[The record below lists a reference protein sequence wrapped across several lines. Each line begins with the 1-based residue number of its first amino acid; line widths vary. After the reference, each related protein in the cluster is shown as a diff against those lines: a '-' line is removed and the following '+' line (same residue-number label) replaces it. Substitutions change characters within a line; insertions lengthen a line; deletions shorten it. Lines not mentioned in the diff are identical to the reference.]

1 MSGMV
6 WDELQRLR
14 AAVDAVAE
22 DIGYE
27 LHTRPVERL
36 KEAATALE
44 AAIAEAW
51 PPEAVGTPVRTASAV
66 PMELAAR
73 ALDNATFQFLSHLEL
88 PMEELA
94 GLAAA
99 GAMPAPEPLVIS
111 DEKAKEIEELM
122 AREHARPTSQISR
135 ERPIHE
141 IMAHVFA
148 QRRAKAEADA
158 DQWREDNGM
167 RPRQPGEQF
176 MRVGDSLAPHVL
188 IGRPRRE
195 AAIAEERPDLLPGV
209 LATTA
214 AQDDARPE
222 SPYKPDLSD
231 LVGWF
236 NPDKVRASLAAA
248 AAQDGAEPPVFT
260 SHRRCVDV
268 DLGSLE
274 APDRFADAFERIV
287 APAIQALLDSAR
299 ADRLTL
305 LRLKVRHP
313 NERHDGRQFMRLDF
327 DCGDATPP

>member
-111 DEKAKEIEELM
+111 DEKAKEIMELL
-122 AREHARPTSQISR
+122 AREHARPTAQISR
-135 ERPIHE
+135 
-141 IMAHVFA
+141 
-148 QRRAKAEADA
+148 
-158 DQWREDNGM
+158 
-167 RPRQPGEQF
+167 
-176 MRVGDSLAPHVL
+176 
-188 IGRPRRE
+188 
-195 AAIAEERPDLLPGV
+195 ERPDLLPGV